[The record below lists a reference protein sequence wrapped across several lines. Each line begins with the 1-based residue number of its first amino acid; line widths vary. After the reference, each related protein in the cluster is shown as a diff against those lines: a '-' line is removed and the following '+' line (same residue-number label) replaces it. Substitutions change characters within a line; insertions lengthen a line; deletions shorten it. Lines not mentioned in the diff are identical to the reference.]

1 MEGQRATQAP
11 HSSDSVLLLQTQPVM
26 PLRDPTSDM
35 AVIARNG
42 SSLVKEVRITKE
54 KNKHRARFWEVAG
67 SKMAN
72 ITGNAQTGIYFW
84 II

>member
-1 MEGQRATQAP
+1 
-11 HSSDSVLLLQTQPVM
+11 M

-42 SSLVKEVRITKE
+42 SALVKEVRITKE

-72 ITGNAQTGIYFW
+72 ITGEPQGTTSVTVVPMPLHIQDAAASQAL
-84 II
+84 